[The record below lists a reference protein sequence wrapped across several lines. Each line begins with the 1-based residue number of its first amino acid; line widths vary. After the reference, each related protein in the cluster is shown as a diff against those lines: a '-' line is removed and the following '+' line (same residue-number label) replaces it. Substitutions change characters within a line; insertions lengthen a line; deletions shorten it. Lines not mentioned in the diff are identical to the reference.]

1 MSLLTEAMTDCQ
13 MIDRTT
19 QADGYGGYKEVWK
32 DGAEFK
38 AAISIN
44 QSVEL
49 LIAQQ
54 QGLKEV
60 YTVTTPKAVRLHYH
74 DVFKRKEDGKIFRIT
89 GGEDKATPASA
100 TIDMRVTTAEAWE
113 IPPEEE

>member
-13 MIDRTT
+13 FLDKTT
-19 QADGYGGYKEVWK
+19 APDGYGGYKTIWK
-32 DGAEFK
+32 EGAEFK

-44 QSVEL
+44 QSVES

-54 QGLKEV
+54 QGLEEI
-60 YTVTTPKAVRLHYH
+60 YTITTRKSIILDYH
-74 DVFKRKEDGKIFRIT
+74 DVFKRKSDGKTFRIT
-89 GGEDKATPASA
+89 GNEDKATPSSA

-113 IPPEEE
+113 PTTEE